1 MGQQIIS
8 KGSRAVVVS
17 QYGSRFE
24 TRLYVGARDGLANA
38 TATLS
43 CGKFKSLNG
52 AIRWANAQVAA

>member
-1 MGQQIIS
+1 
-8 KGSRAVVVS
+8 VVS